1 MLDNNKVKKKKRMK
15 EIIKSKLIKNAM
27 NVNKGKI
34 KYMKIQVE

>member
-1 MLDNNKVKKKKRMK
+1 MK

>member
-1 MLDNNKVKKKKRMK
+1 MLDNNKVKKKRMK